1 MDRIDLE
8 VNQRIQDCFIIKFL
22 LVIFSCLILLVINI
36 LFFIKEDSLMNRN
49 KRIKNSFQS
58 LYSTPFNTSFDV
70 LSTLYLFDSPDSSL
84 TKDECYNLYQFYS
97 KNQHILKTAFSIFA
111 NNKQNKATYSFQ
123 NILML
128 LTKRK
133 NKEINNNESLFI
145 DKDKAITFCNELD
158 NFLVDYS
165 SKEINIMTLHFLV
178 NYDSL
183 QEYFFS
189 FSLPLVFFGVFGCFF
204 IAVVVQY
211 VIRHCRNSYKLLH

>member
-1 MDRIDLE
+1 MDRIYLE

-49 KRIKNSFQS
+49 MRIKNNFQS
-58 LYSTPFNTSFDV
+58 LYSTSFNTSFDV
-70 LSTLYLFDSPDSSL
+70 LSTFYLFDSPDSSI

-97 KNQHILKTAFSIFA
+97 KNKHILRTSFSIFA
-111 NNKQNKATYSFQ
+111 NNKQNKVSYSFQ

-128 LTKRK
+128 LTKSK
-133 NKEINNNESLFI
+133 NKEINNNDNLFI
-145 DKDKAITFCNELD
+145 EKDKAITYCNELD
-158 NFLVDYS
+158 NFLMEYS
-165 SKEINIMTLHFLV
+165 SKETNIMTLHFLV
-178 NYDSL
+178 NFDSM

-189 FSLPLVFFGVFGCFF
+189 LSLPLVFFGVFGCFF

-211 VIRHCRNSYKLLH
+211 ISRNCRNTYKLLH